1 MANENKSA
9 MNASPI
15 KSWMKVAG
23 GSTKSAFKEYLKQ
36 SVMPV
41 TAEMAKDLSESLKK
55 TQAENKQERPKK
67 QSEIFVHHLP
77 ENHGCTACKLI
88 FSK

>member
-41 TAEMAKDLSESLKK
+41 TAEMPKDLS
-55 TQAENKQERPKK
+55 
-67 QSEIFVHHLP
+67 
-77 ENHGCTACKLI
+77 
-88 FSK
+88 